1 MVFLLSVSHKALVIH
16 NALWDYTQSQAD
28 TERDYKKS
36 RENKRG
42 VQGSVLDQIVG
53 TQNKDSKT

>member
-42 VQGSVLDQIVG
+42 VQGSVLD
-53 TQNKDSKT
+53 